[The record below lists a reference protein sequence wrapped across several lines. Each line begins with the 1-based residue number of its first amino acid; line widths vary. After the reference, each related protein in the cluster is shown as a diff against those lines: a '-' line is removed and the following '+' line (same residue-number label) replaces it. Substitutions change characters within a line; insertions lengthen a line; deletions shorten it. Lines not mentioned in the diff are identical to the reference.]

1 MHIIPVSVVDNFLN
15 NPDSI
20 RNWALTQEFF
30 PDPRGQWPGL
40 RTNPLYDINPE
51 LAESINFKYFNLFFN
66 LYADDCKWVVD
77 SRFQLTT
84 GNAGQGW
91 VHQDSDSR
99 LTGIVYLN
107 PFPSPESGTSIYQ
120 RKEGA
125 HPPRAG
131 ELNHTKVQQY
141 LGNIT
146 KEEGDADRVLL
157 NNHYTETIRV
167 SNVYNR
173 LITFD
178 AHLPHAA
185 HDYFGDESSDARLT
199 LVIFVQK
206 LYADR
211 TPISRSK
218 LIL

>member
-1 MHIIPVSVVDNFLN
+1 MHIIPVSIVDNFLN

-40 RTNPLYDINPE
+40 RTENLYIINPE
-51 LAESINFKYFNLFFN
+51 LAETITFKYFNLFFN
-66 LYADDCKWVVD
+66 LYTDESRWIVD
-77 SRFQLTT
+77 SRFQITT
-84 GNAGQGW
+84 GNSGQGW

-99 LTGIVYLN
+99 LTGIIYLTPN
-107 PFPSPESGTSIYQ
+107 PNPESGTSIYQ

-131 ELNHTKVQQY
+131 ELNQTKVQQY

-146 KEEGDADRVLL
+146 KEEADADRIKL
-157 NNHYTETIRV
+157 NGYYNETIRV
-167 SNVYNR
+167 NNIYNR

-185 HDYFGDESSDARLT
+185 HDYFGNNPDDSRLT
-199 LVIFVQK
+199 LVIFVKQ